1 MPSISEA
8 SAPKTR
14 SANAPL
20 PAGSRDAGPD
30 NSAPV
35 SIANIEQRARE
46 LARGEKWGRAARV
59 LMQAAR
65 AEPGDA
71 ARWLQIA
78 QWQRHNRQ
86 PQVAAQTLRAA
97 LRLNRQLPGRNAKTP
112 LNVGVKAAAHDT
124 KSPAKRAAKTEGGK
138 SGTAEQKAKDKR
150 IFSDKEQAALWQAL
164 AETYLEAQNWKAGI
178 EACEALLSLTP
189 QHHFAREILATA
201 LLHSGRVDDAA
212 RVMRELLAL
221 SPRDP
226 LHRLKMAT
234 LLQLQGHSGE
244 SLREFERVAFT
255 YPDAPFSAEANEAIE
270 ALDNVQMQQI
280 LMRAGEQD
288 EFRHALEHEMD
299 SVLHDNG
306 FHLSDGGRE
315 SLRHMLG
322 DGRPDF
328 DAPPPRIH

>member
-1 MPSISEA
+1 MKNKSPSKS
-8 SAPKTR
+8 
-14 SANAPL
+14 L
-20 PAGSRDAGPD
+20 PAKNLSSP
-30 NSAPV
+30 SVSESPPV
-35 SIANIEQRARE
+35 PISLADIEQQAHE

-71 ARWLQIA
+71 ARWMLIA
-78 QWQRHNRQ
+78 QWQRQNRQ
-86 PQVAAQTLRAA
+86 PQAAAQTLRAA
-97 LRLNRQLPGRNAKTP
+97 LRLNPQSRPMPLRRNAKTP
-112 LNVGVKAAAHDT
+112 LHEGVKASPHAA
-124 KSPAKRAAKTEGGK
+124 KLSLWRAAKSETGK
-138 SGTAEQKAKDKR
+138 AIEQASGR
-150 IFSDKEQAALWQAL
+150 HILSKERAALWQAL

-178 EACEALLSLTP
+178 EACEALLSLEP
-189 QHHFAREILATA
+189 QHHFGREILATA

-234 LLQLQGHSGE
+234 LLQLQGQSGE

-270 ALDNVQMQQI
+270 VLDNVQMQQI

-288 EFRHALEHEMD
+288 EFRHALEREMD
-299 SVLHDNG
+299 SALHDNG
-306 FHLSDGGRE
+306 FHLSDNGRE

-328 DAPPPRIH
+328 DSAPPRIH